1 MPRHE
6 GLNRA
11 VERPRSVTEAATQ
24 VPDPR
29 IAADPPEDV
38 PPSAQTVYRILAVE
52 GPLTHKEI
60 VEISEMPPRTVR
72 YAVSR
77 LKEAGYL
84 GERCNLMDCRQCF
97 FFINA
102 TCPGGEEETAKGK
115 LSKL

>member
-1 MPRHE
+1 MSEAALDPPGPQLAPSLPE
-6 GLNRA
+6 GL
-11 VERPRSVTEAATQ
+11 
-24 VPDPR
+24 
-29 IAADPPEDV
+29 
-38 PPSAQTVYRILAVE
+38 PPSAQTIYKILAVE
-52 GPLTHKEI
+52 GPLTHKEL

-77 LKEAGYL
+77 LKEDGFI

-102 TCPGGEEETAKGK
+102 TCPGGEDETAKGH